1 MTLYSVQRPPISTIH
16 VFIFSGRSNIVNC
29 LERIYC
35 FRLHSR
41 ITTAE
46 YIHGYVICETEELKN
61 QRCCCFNKKFS
72 FTFPHHFR
80 QYCSSTIQLN
90 SCEIQEG
97 LKEVSRR
104 KGYLCTEVK
113 SQISASFQVL
123 QSPQNSGLA
132 LDFQIPISSLLLLFY
147 G

>member
-35 FRLHSR
+35 FRLHGR

-61 QRCCCFNKKFS
+61 QRCFCFKKVS
-72 FTFPHHFR
+72 FTFPHHFH

-97 LKEVSRR
+97 SKRSFKKKRLAMYRGK
-104 KGYLCTEVK
+104 
-113 SQISASFQVL
+113 ISDI
-123 QSPQNSGLA
+123 G
-132 LDFQIPISSLLLLFY
+132 
-147 G
+147 